1 MDEDDVSVERSNKA
15 EVRNP
20 LLALVSARKLQA
32 LPKES
37 RDALRALLLE
47 LRASAHEKAEHSWRK
62 RKGPLA
68 VYWRCVAVYAGHIS
82 RLLRDPQPQKA
93 ARSAREEHACEI

>member
-1 MDEDDVSVERSNKA
+1 MDEDDVGVERSNKA

-20 LLALVSARKLQA
+20 LLALVSAERLQG

-82 RLLRDPQPQKA
+82 RLVRDPPKQRPAQA
-93 ARSAREEHACEI
+93 PRPDQA